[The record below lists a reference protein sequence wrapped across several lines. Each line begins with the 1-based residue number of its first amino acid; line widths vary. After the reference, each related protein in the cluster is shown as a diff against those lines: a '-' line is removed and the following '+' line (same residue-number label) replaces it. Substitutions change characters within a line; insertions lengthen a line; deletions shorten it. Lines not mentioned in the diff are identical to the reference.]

1 MSHRGVSVSAPRLI
15 NRAFYILAIVAARIH
30 LSRPIMSEDHIPTE
44 TIAVPAQ
51 DPEQDEKKAKEP
63 KHVAEKELVDD
74 KAGKEDEIV
83 RSADGVGH
91 GKADLD
97 E

>member
-1 MSHRGVSVSAPRLI
+1 MI
-15 NRAFYILAIVAARIH
+15 NRAFYILAIVAVPIG
-30 LSRPIMSEDHIPTE
+30 LTPPIMSEDHIPTE

-63 KHVAEKELVDD
+63 KHVSERELADD

-83 RSADGVGH
+83 RSGDGFGY
-91 GKADLD
+91 GKANLL